1 MKSDSEEQGIRELM
15 HISIGMVK
23 IKKKNDLSC
32 SVMVQSLGRDSA
44 ELSRR
49 E

>member
-23 IKKKNDLSC
+23 IKKKNDFH
-32 SVMVQSLGRDSA
+32 VMYVLVVG
-44 ELSRR
+44 LYIFMTL
-49 E
+49 